1 VEFVLS
7 DGSDN
12 GSVDS
17 TGANDTVGAGD
28 VPAGFTEITKAAAMD
43 KIHPTTKR
51 MFHVRVIL
59 FREY

>member
-7 DGSDN
+7 DGSDD

-17 TGANDTVGAGD
+17 IGAIDAVGAGD
-28 VPAGFTEITKAAAMD
+28 VPAGFTEIIKAAAMD
-43 KIHPTTKR
+43 KRQPTTKR

-59 FREY
+59 FR